1 MAADEDPDMVGPAP
15 LAMPGFGNDPTWGGA
30 LRPGEGD
37 AIAQYVQLGKRI
49 PRRGEVGMSAEEI
62 ESFEEMGAR
71 LRDATP
77 PYHAAPPYCTPLS
90 CCTPLSRCAP
100 LSCRTPLSCHVT
112 PCQAT

>member
-71 LRDATP
+71 LMLHP
-77 PYHAAPPYCTPLS
+77 LIMPHPLS
-90 CCTPLSRCAP
+90 CPPL
-100 LSCRTPLSCHVT
+100 
-112 PCQAT
+112 